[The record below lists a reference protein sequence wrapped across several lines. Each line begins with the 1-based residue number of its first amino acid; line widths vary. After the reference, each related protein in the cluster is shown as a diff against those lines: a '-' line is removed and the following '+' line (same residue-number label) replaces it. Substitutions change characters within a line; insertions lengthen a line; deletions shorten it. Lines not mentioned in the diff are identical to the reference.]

1 VRVLLDT
8 QCWLWM
14 RGAPQR
20 LSTRTRRLLTDPANE
35 LLLSAASVW
44 KLAIK
49 TALGKVRL
57 SESFGDFVTSR
68 LAEDGVVPLAVQH
81 THAMRVAEL
90 PAHHRDPFDRLL
102 VAQAQIEALSLLTAD
117 RQLEAYD
124 VAVIRA

>member
-1 VRVLLDT
+1 MRVLLDT

-14 RGAPQR
+14 RAAPQR
-20 LSTRTRRLLTDPANE
+20 LSARTRRLLTDPANE

-44 KLAIK
+44 ELAIK
-49 TALGKVRL
+49 AALGKARL
-57 SESFGDFVTSR
+57 PEPFGEFVTSR
-68 LAEDGVVPLAVQH
+68 LAEDGIVPLPIQH
-81 THAMRVAEL
+81 IHAMRVAEL
-90 PAHHRDPFDRLL
+90 PAHHCDPFDRLL

>member
-1 VRVLLDT
+1 MKVLLDT

-14 RGAPQR
+14 RAAPQR
-20 LSTRTRRLLTDPANE
+20 LSARSRRLLTDPATE
-35 LLLSAASVW
+35 LRLSAASVW
-44 KLAIK
+44 ELAIK
-49 TALGKVRL
+49 VGLGKIRL
-57 SESFGDFVTSR
+57 PEPLAEFVTAR
-68 LAEDGVVPLAVQH
+68 LAEDGVEPLPVHH

-102 VAQAQIEALSLLTAD
+102 VAQAQIESLSLLTAD